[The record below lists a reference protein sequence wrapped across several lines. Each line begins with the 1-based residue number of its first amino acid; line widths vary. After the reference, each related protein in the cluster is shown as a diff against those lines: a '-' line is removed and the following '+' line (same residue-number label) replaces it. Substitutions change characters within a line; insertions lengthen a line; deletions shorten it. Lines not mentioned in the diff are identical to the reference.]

1 MNQETWSASELR
13 EYYRTGREPVRRPAT
28 SPTCCQKARP
38 SGVSVADMEAD
49 GVGLERGVKV
59 RSTHNNRERTYTRD
73 CSGITPLQRV
83 PEEPKRRKY
92 GNEPQYVGWKKFD
105 SKKEAAFYQQLMLRV
120 KAGELWFVIRQVPFD
135 LAEKERLQ
143 YFADFVAVKPD
154 GTLEAVYDVKSE
166 ATRKSD
172 KYVIKKKL
180 MKELWD
186 IEITEV

>member
-1 MNQETWSASELR
+1 MIR
-13 EYYRTGREPVRRPAT
+13 
-28 SPTCCQKARP
+28 
-38 SGVSVADMEAD
+38 
-49 GVGLERGVKV
+49 ERGGKV
-59 RSTHNNRERTYTRD
+59 LSRKKNQYGGTDEVIAW
-73 CSGITPLQRV
+73 GGK
-83 PEEPKRRKY
+83 PKRRKY
-92 GNEPQYVGWKKFD
+92 GNEPQYIGWKKFD
-105 SKKEAAFYQQLMLRV
+105 SKKEAEFYRQLMLRV

-166 ATRKSD
+166 ATRKSE

>member
-1 MNQETWSASELR
+1 MSQEKWTAAELQ
-13 EYYRTGREPVRRPAT
+13 EYYRTGREPIRRPTA
-28 SPTCCQKARP
+28 SPTCCQRARP
-38 SGVSVADMEAD
+38 SGVSVKDMETD
-49 GVGLERGVKV
+49 
-59 RSTHNNRERTYTRD
+59 SMIREHGGTVLSRKANEWGGTD
-73 CSGITPLQRV
+73 EVIAWD
-83 PEEPKRRKY
+83 EKPKRRKY

-120 KAGELWFVIRQVPFD
+120 KTGELWFVIRQVPFD

>member
-1 MNQETWSASELR
+1 M
-13 EYYRTGREPVRRPAT
+13 
-28 SPTCCQKARP
+28 
-38 SGVSVADMEAD
+38 
-49 GVGLERGVKV
+49 
-59 RSTHNNRERTYTRD
+59 
-73 CSGITPLQRV
+73 
-83 PEEPKRRKY
+83 
-92 GNEPQYVGWKKFD
+92 
-105 SKKEAAFYQQLMLRV
+105 
-120 KAGELWFVIRQVPFD
+120 IRQVPFD